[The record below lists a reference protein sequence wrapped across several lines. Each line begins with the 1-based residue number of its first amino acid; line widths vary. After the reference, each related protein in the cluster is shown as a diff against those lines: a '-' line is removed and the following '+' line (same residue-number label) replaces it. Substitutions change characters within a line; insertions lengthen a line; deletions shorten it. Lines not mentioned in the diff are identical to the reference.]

1 MDINEMIDLKDKQS
15 IRSAFKKTMT
25 VSTDRDVL
33 ETRKKEL
40 LLRANN
46 SKQMGWLLIII
57 GVPLILAAGFGIL
70 CIIVGVFMLKSAK
83 KQKLNVEETWVEMN
97 LDSVPA

>member
-25 VSTDRDVL
+25 VSTDSDVL
-33 ETRKKEL
+33 ATRRKEL

-46 SKQMGWLLIII
+46 SKQMGWMMIIAGVPMILVVGVGVLFII
-57 GVPLILAAGFGIL
+57 G
-70 CIIVGVFMLKSAK
+70 GVYMLKSAK
-83 KQKLNVEETWVEMN
+83 KQKQNVEETWVEMK